1 MLFEL
6 NSTEIARWGSDTKW
20 KEGKEFLQ
28 DSSVMFPIV
37 ESNLPSMTLAPL
49 KNPLRNLKT

>member
-20 KEGKEFLQ
+20 KEGKEFPQ

-49 KNPLRNLKT
+49 KNSLRNSKT